1 LKSAPFEYHRPESVS
16 EALALLS
23 EFENARVLAGGQSL
37 IAMMN
42 MRYAQVGHLVDLN
55 RISDLADIRR
65 NGDALHVGAMVRQRV
80 LLTSPL
86 MKEHSPLL
94 IEALS
99 NVGHIQTRSR
109 GTIGGSL
116 CHLDPAAELPATL
129 LALDAHVILRRADGE
144 RRVDID
150 DWFQGFM
157 TPNLQPGE
165 ILTEIC
171 IPRATDSCGYAFLE
185 VSRRKG
191 DFALGGVACLVKVQ
205 DKKISNAVVTVMGL
219 GVRPQRL
226 NAGEAKMIGE
236 VPTPALFN
244 AVADRIEDVEILGDH
259 YSDRSYKIT
268 LGKTLVSRALKKA
281 VERAAGHHH
290 E

>member
-1 LKSAPFEYHRPESVS
+1 
-16 EALALLS
+16 
-23 EFENARVLAGGQSL
+23 
-37 IAMMN
+37 
-42 MRYAQVGHLVDLN
+42 
-55 RISDLADIRR
+55 
-65 NGDALHVGAMVRQRV
+65 
-80 LLTSPL
+80 
-86 MKEHSPLL
+86 
-94 IEALS
+94 
-99 NVGHIQTRSR
+99 
-109 GTIGGSL
+109 
-116 CHLDPAAELPATL
+116 
-129 LALDAHVILRRADGE
+129 
-144 RRVDID
+144 
-150 DWFQGFM
+150 
-157 TPNLQPGE
+157 
-165 ILTEIC
+165 
-171 IPRATDSCGYAFLE
+171 

>member
-1 LKSAPFEYHRPESVS
+1 
-16 EALALLS
+16 
-23 EFENARVLAGGQSL
+23 
-37 IAMMN
+37 
-42 MRYAQVGHLVDLN
+42 
-55 RISDLADIRR
+55 
-65 NGDALHVGAMVRQRV
+65 
-80 LLTSPL
+80 
-86 MKEHSPLL
+86 
-94 IEALS
+94 
-99 NVGHIQTRSR
+99 
-109 GTIGGSL
+109 
-116 CHLDPAAELPATL
+116 
-129 LALDAHVILRRADGE
+129 
-144 RRVDID
+144 
-150 DWFQGFM
+150 M

-171 IPRATDSCGYAFLE
+171 IPRATGSCGYAFLE

-236 VPTPALFN
+236 VPSPAL
-244 AVADRIEDVEILGDH
+244 ADRVEDVEILADY

-268 LGKTLVSRALKKA
+268 LGRTLVSRALQKA

>member
-1 LKSAPFEYHRPESVS
+1 M
-16 EALALLS
+16 LS
-23 EFENARVLAGGQSL
+23 ELENARVLAGGQSL
-37 IAMMN
+37 MAMMN
-42 MRYAQVGHLVDLN
+42 MRYAQVDHLVDLN

-80 LLTSPL
+80 LLASPL
-86 MKEHSPLL
+86 VKEHSPLL

-129 LALDAHVILRRADGE
+129 LALDASVILRRADGE

-150 DWFQGFM
+150 DWFHGFM

-165 ILTEIC
+165 ILTEIR
-171 IPRATDSCGYAFLE
+171 IPRATGSCGYAFLE